1 MSSLHFYYKKNPLQ
15 WMQLSGLNVVI
26 NNNKTIRI
34 GNWKEVIE
42 EIPIGHTVIQ
52 MSMPYLGSEVG
63 LARAEFDVNENEEIY
78 LIYKSPFF
86 VTAPGSIF
94 IERK

>member
-1 MSSLHFYYKKNPLQ
+1 MARLHLYYKKNPLQ

-26 NNNKTIRI
+26 NNRSTLRI

-42 EIPIGHTVIQ
+42 EVEAGKIHIQ

-63 LARAEFDVNENEEIY
+63 IARAEFDVEQDDEVFVT
-78 LIYKSPFF
+78 YKSPFF
-86 VTAPGSIF
+86 VTSQGTIF
-94 IERK
+94 IEKK